1 MWGPFGN
8 FGSQDLP
15 KPPKKF
21 TFWRN
26 GKLVVSRRIGIRL
39 TQEVL
44 SVPGNIDKDRVKGSA
59 FQFLSCI
66 SVVWNQSSQTV
77 HLHFKGGCSHNYIS

>member
-1 MWGPFGN
+1 MWGPFGK

-15 KPPKKF
+15 KPPKKP

-44 SVPGNIDKDRVKGSA
+44 SVPGNIDKDRVK
-59 FQFLSCI
+59 C
-66 SVVWNQSSQTV
+66 
-77 HLHFKGGCSHNYIS
+77 